1 MGANIFKA
9 MNIIA
14 KLAFWILKPIKQKKK
29 SLITKLSFR
38 KTQPFEELIMNA
50 LAQFQKEGYGV
61 KLKTSITSESL
72 PSNKEDL
79 LEFLLNEIS
88 THS

>member
-1 MGANIFKA
+1 
-9 MNIIA
+9 
-14 KLAFWILKPIKQKKK
+14 
-29 SLITKLSFR
+29 
-38 KTQPFEELIMNA
+38 MNA
-50 LAQFQKEGYGV
+50 LAQFQKEGYGE